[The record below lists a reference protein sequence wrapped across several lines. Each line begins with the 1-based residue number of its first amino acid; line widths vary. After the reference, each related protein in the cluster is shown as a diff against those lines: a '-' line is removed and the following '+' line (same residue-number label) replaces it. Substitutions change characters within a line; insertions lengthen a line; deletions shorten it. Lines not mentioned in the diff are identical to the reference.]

1 MKKKKDLQNI
11 VRRLIK
17 NWAAPVGCGLV
28 FLFLLKCMFFFG
40 YVPSA
45 SMEPTIKEGS
55 FIFGVRLVGELKLD
69 DVVVFEHE
77 GQLPTK
83 RIAALA
89 GDMVMVNGEDVV
101 VPDECYFMLGDNAEV
116 SIDSRCWDE
125 PFVERTQIIAVLKC
139 RRRL

>member
-17 NWAAPVGCGLV
+17 NWVAPVGCGLV
-28 FLFLLKCMFFFG
+28 FLFLLKFVFFFG

-45 SMEPTIKEGS
+45 SMGPTIKEGS

-69 DVVVFEHE
+69 DVVVFERD
-77 GQLPTK
+77 GQLLTK
-83 RIAALA
+83 RIAALP
-89 GDMVMVNGEDVV
+89 GDMVTIGGEAVI
-101 VPDECYFMLGDNAEV
+101 VPDGCYYMLGDNADV

-125 PFVERTQIIAVLKC
+125 PFVGRTQVIAVLKY
-139 RRRL
+139 RRCL